1 MITVDFFL
9 GGGRFV
15 FHKTSHHH
23 HRRHGRATRE
33 NGSAFRRRRLV
44 ASTRRARC
52 FWNGASSSSRLKF
65 TRIRSSLFFISIS
78 HPLEFVNVFI
88 GSKPTSLCDRRRL
101 LREARLSRCRVA
113 HHSLSLF
120 SFHLT
125 SLSYCARTRTGTD
138 DQRRHDDGERRD
150 QNGLQKPSLA
160 VQIRKLANGNA
171 DVSQSGFLRRGEI

>member
-1 MITVDFFL
+1 MITVDFF
-9 GGGRFV
+9 GGSDLS
-15 FHKTSHHH
+15 HKKRRIII

-33 NGSAFRRRRLV
+33 NGSAFRRQRRRRLV

-52 FWNGASSSSRLKF
+52 WNGASSSRLKF
-65 TRIRSSLFFISIS
+65 TRIRSSLFFIHLSSFRICKC
-78 HPLEFVNVFI
+78 LFI

-125 SLSYCARTRTGTD
+125 SLYRIARALTRTGTD

-150 QNGLQKPSLA
+150 L
-160 VQIRKLANGNA
+160 
-171 DVSQSGFLRRGEI
+171 